1 LTVGADWAHQQSI
14 LGLLGVEVAGNM
26 GGFLPAPQAAFG
38 VDALGGRKGE
48 RGQERG
54 VVGETPNLGSTPP
67 GSIRSAAIPAGA

>member
-14 LGLLGVEVAGNM
+14 LGLLGVVAGNM

-54 VVGETPNLGSTPP
+54 VVGETPNLGNTPP